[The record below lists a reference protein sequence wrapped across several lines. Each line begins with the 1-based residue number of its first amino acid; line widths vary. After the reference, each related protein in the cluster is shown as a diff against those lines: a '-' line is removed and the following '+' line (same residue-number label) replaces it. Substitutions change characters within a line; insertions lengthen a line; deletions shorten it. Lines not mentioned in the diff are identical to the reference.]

1 MTEHVNRTAVQLRL
15 DRLNED
21 YRIGYTESET
31 VTVDPDGFEEEIQMA
46 RDGYIGSS
54 YVWVVRRPEQASPL
68 SESMP
73 DDAQRE
79 VERVLLILGRGGHA
93 WGIPGGGREDG
104 ETFEAGALREVREE
118 TGIECTI
125 EDCFGTRYERR
136 TSPAHEEVL
145 HNLRVVFEGTYAG
158 GTITVQPSELNGA
171 AWRAR
176 QPRRLHP
183 LAKPVAEAWFEG

>member
-1 MTEHVNRTAVQLRL
+1 MAEHVNKTVVQSRL

-31 VTVDPDGFEEEIQMA
+31 VTVDPDGFEAEIRAA

-54 YVWVVRRPEQASPL
+54 YVWIVRRPGQASPL

-73 DDAQRE
+73 DDAHSE
-79 VERVLLILGRGGHA
+79 EERVLLILGRGGHA

-104 ETFEAGALREVREE
+104 ETFEEGALREVREE

-125 EDCFGTRYERR
+125 ESCFGTRYERR

-145 HNLRVVFEGTYAG
+145 HTLRVVFEGTYAG
-158 GTITVQPSELNGA
+158 GTITIQPGELNGA

-176 QPRRLHP
+176 RPCCLHP
-183 LAKPVAEAWFEG
+183 LAKPVAAAWFGG